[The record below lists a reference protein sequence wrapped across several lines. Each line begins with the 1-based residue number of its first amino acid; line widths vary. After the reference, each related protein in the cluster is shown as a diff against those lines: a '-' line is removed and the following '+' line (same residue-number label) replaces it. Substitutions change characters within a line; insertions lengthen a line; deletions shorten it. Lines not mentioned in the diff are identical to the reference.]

1 MCCIEAAKRLGI
13 IYACVPSA
21 LPAQSLADRV
31 EDTGASLLVVDES
44 GGNALGSEVTAEFYS
59 ATEL

>member
-1 MCCIEAAKRLGI
+1 
-13 IYACVPSA
+13 
-21 LPAQSLADRV
+21 LADRV

-44 GGNALGSEVTAEFYS
+44 GGNTLGSEVTAEFYS